1 MRPPG
6 RVPASAHVIHPKSTT
21 KRVVMSTESSSPSGA
36 ELVDEVSNWA
46 VGGGMIVMALFPLA
60 LPILALTAIAV
71 LPLLLPLLAIGLP
84 IGIVALTIVFV
95 RLVVRDVMRG
105 SRPTSGQP
113 ECGDDGKAV
122 ARHLEGSAPYGLAS
136 QPPFGGNQ

>member
-1 MRPPG
+1 
-6 RVPASAHVIHPKSTT
+6 
-21 KRVVMSTESSSPSGA
+21 MSTESSSPSGA

-95 RLVVRDVMRG
+95 RLVVRALRRSWGNRG
-105 SRPTSGQP
+105 SAEAERRNARIATDVRPAG
-113 ECGDDGKAV
+113 V
-122 ARHLEGSAPYGLAS
+122 RR
-136 QPPFGGNQ
+136 

>member
-1 MRPPG
+1 
-6 RVPASAHVIHPKSTT
+6 
-21 KRVVMSTESSSPSGA
+21 MSTESSSPSGA

-84 IGIVALTIVFV
+84 IGIVALTIVFGAT
-95 RLVVRDVMRG
+95 R
-105 SRPTSGQP
+105 RPGAAPQLGQQGL
-113 ECGDDGKAV
+113 CGGRAT
-122 ARHLEGSAPYGLAS
+122 
-136 QPPFGGNQ
+136 